1 MRSSIPMTRIAL
13 IREVEELNFNGKDTT
28 HYLTK
33 ENDKK

>member
-33 ENDKK
+33 KNDKK